1 MRWSTYLSPADRR
14 EHVGLLYDGAIR
26 GLPGPGT
33 LTGLLG
39 DHGQRL
45 EQARAQAMHDPVE
58 VLPAS
63 AVRFRAPIPRPP
75 SIRDFMAFEE
85 HVRTSATAL
94 GHDVSPVWYE
104 VPLFYFTNPAAVRGP
119 RDDVPIAPGSGCF
132 DYELEIAAV
141 VGRAGS
147 DLDPAT
153 AEQYIAG
160 YMVMCDWS
168 ARDVQGH
175 EMQGHLGP
183 AKGKDT
189 ATSFSATLVTPDEIE
204 PYRAG
209 NAYDLA
215 MTASVNGRPY
225 SAGRLLD
232 IYWRFG
238 ELLAYASRGTT
249 LIPGDI
255 IGSGTVGT
263 GCILEL
269 SRVHGAGSYPWLQPG
284 DQVRLEVAHLGV
296 IESTIV
302 AGRPVRPL
310 RPAAAS
316 PAAAPP
322 AAAHSAPAPPA
333 PAPPM
338 PPAHSAAAGGLS
350 PGPLRSGDGS
360 NGN

>member
-58 VLPAS
+58 VLPVS

-119 RDDVPIAPGSGCF
+119 SDDVPVAPGSGCF

-183 AKGKDT
+183 VKGKDT
-189 ATSFSATLVTPDEIE
+189 ATSFSATLVTPDELE
-204 PYRAG
+204 PYRVG

-215 MTASVNGRPY
+215 MTASVNGKPY
-225 SAGRLLD
+225 SAGRLRD

-269 SRVHGAGSYPWLQPG
+269 SRVHGADSYPWLQPG

-296 IESTIV
+296 IESTII

-310 RPAAAS
+310 RPAAT
-316 PAAAPP
+316 
-322 AAAHSAPAPPA
+322 HSAPTHSAPT
-333 PAPPM
+333 
-338 PPAHSAAAGGLS
+338 HSAATGALN
-350 PGPLRSGDGS
+350 PEPLRSGDGS
-360 NGN
+360 TGN

>member
-1 MRWSTYLSPADRR
+1 MRWSTYLSPEDSR

-26 GLPGPGT
+26 GLPFPGT

-45 EQARAQAMHDPVE
+45 EQAREQAMHKPAEVVPV
-58 VLPAS
+58 S
-63 AVRFRAPIPRPP
+63 AARFRAPIPRPP

-94 GHDVSPVWYE
+94 GHDVNPVWYD

-119 RDDVPIAPGSGCF
+119 LDDVPVAPGSSCF

-141 VGRAGS
+141 IGRAGS

-160 YMVMCDWS
+160 YLVMCDWS
-168 ARDVQGH
+168 ARDLQAH
-175 EMQGHLGP
+175 EMKGHLGP

-189 ATSFSATLVTPDEIE
+189 ATSFSATLVTPDELQ
-204 PYRAG
+204 PFRAG
-209 NAYDLA
+209 NAYDLT
-215 MTASVNGRPY
+215 MTATVNGRPY
-225 SAGRLLD
+225 SAGRFAD

-249 LIPGDI
+249 LVPGDI
-255 IGSGTVGT
+255 IASGTVGT

-269 SRVHGAGSYPWLQPG
+269 SRTHGADAYPWLQPG
-284 DQVRLEVAHLGV
+284 DKVRLEVAHLGA

-302 AGRPVRPL
+302 AGQPVKPL
-310 RPAAAS
+310 RPAATGSAATG
-316 PAAAPP
+316 PAQTGPAPTD
-322 AAAHSAPAPPA
+322 SAPTGPA
-333 PAPPM
+333 PTG
-338 PPAHSAAAGGLS
+338 PAQTSSAQTG
-350 PGPLRSGDGS
+350 
-360 NGN
+360 

>member
-1 MRWSTYLSPADRR
+1 MRWCTYLSPADSR
-14 EHVGLLYDGAIR
+14 EHVGLLHEGTVR

-45 EQARAQAMHDPVE
+45 EQARGQAMHDPVE
-58 VLPAS
+58 VVPVS
-63 AVRFRAPIPRPP
+63 AVRFVAPVPRPP

-94 GHDVSPVWYE
+94 GHDVNPVWYE
-104 VPLFYFTNPAAVRGP
+104 IPLFYFTNPAAVRGP
-119 RDDVPIAPGSGCF
+119 NADVPIAPGSQCF

-141 VGRAGS
+141 IGRAGS

-160 YMVMCDWS
+160 YLVMCDWS
-168 ARDVQGH
+168 ARDLQGH
-175 EMQGHLGP
+175 EMKGLLGP

-189 ATSFSATLVTPDEIE
+189 ATSFSAALVTPDELE
-204 PYRAG
+204 PFRAG
-209 NAYDLA
+209 NSYDLE
-215 MTASVNGRPY
+215 MTASVNGKPY
-225 SAGRLLD
+225 SAGRFRD

-249 LIPGDI
+249 LVPGDI
-255 IGSGTVGT
+255 IASGTVGT

-269 SRVHGAGSYPWLQPG
+269 SRTHGAEAYPWLQPG
-284 DQVRLEVAHLGV
+284 DRVRLDVAHLGL

-302 AGRPVRPL
+302 AGPPVKPL
-310 RPAAAS
+310 RPAAPGQVAPGH
-316 PAAAPP
+316 PATPGQP
-322 AAAHSAPAPPA
+322 AGV
-333 PAPPM
+333 
-338 PPAHSAAAGGLS
+338 AGTE
-350 PGPLRSGDGS
+350 R
-360 NGN
+360 